1 MKEWMKLYEE
11 WCESWCDDTLLKVYP
26 HKNNTDNKTEVKTM
40 DKNKVPYEIEGS
52 FMLTINGNETTITP
66 VGFED
71 AVHFYGK
78 NRDKSK
84 SYKCHP
90 DDKFDAGWVLN
101 DYLEHKD
108 EILVTDKVTVADH
121 GWCYPTARDW
131 IVTFANA
138 QRDLG
143 NTKLANDILLDWGGR
158 LSNYDS
164 GTFRVVD
171 SAVFEQTKEV
181 YLIVNEQNKKYFLID
196 RKGLKKVQ

>member
-1 MKEWMKLYEE
+1 
-11 WCESWCDDTLLKVYP
+11 
-26 HKNNTDNKTEVKTM
+26 M
-40 DKNKVPYEIEGS
+40 DKNKAPYEIEGS
-52 FMLTINGNETTITP
+52 YMVTINGNKTTITP

-108 EILVTDKVTVADH
+108 EILVTDEVTVVDR
-121 GWCYPTARDW
+121 GLCYPMARDW
-131 IVTFANA
+131 VVFFANA
-138 QRDLG
+138 QRELG
-143 NTKLANDILLDWGGR
+143 NEKLANDILLDWGGR
-158 LSNYDS
+158 LSNYNS
-164 GTFRVVD
+164 GTYRVVD

-181 YLIVNEQNKKYFLID
+181 YLIVNEQSKKYFLID
-196 RKGLKKVQ
+196 RMGLKKVQ

>member
-1 MKEWMKLYEE
+1 
-11 WCESWCDDTLLKVYP
+11 
-26 HKNNTDNKTEVKTM
+26 M
-40 DKNKVPYEIEGS
+40 DKNKAPYEIEGS

-71 AVHFYGK
+71 AVRFYGK

>member
-1 MKEWMKLYEE
+1 MGKYDKYIKY
-11 WCESWCDDTLLKVYP
+11 DKYAN
-26 HKNNTDNKTEVKTM
+26 KYYKTEVKTM
-40 DKNKVPYEIEGS
+40 NKNKAPCEIEGTY
-52 FMLTINGNETTITP
+52 MVTINGNETVVTP
-66 VGFED
+66 VSFED
-71 AVHFYGK
+71 AVHFYNK

-84 SYKCHP
+84 NYKCHP

-101 DYLEHKD
+101 DYLENLEHKHQIMITD
-108 EILVTDKVTVADH
+108 EVTVVDH
-121 GWCYPTARDW
+121 GLCYTIARDW

-171 SAVFEQTKEV
+171 SAVFEQIKEV
-181 YLIVNEQNKKYFLID
+181 YLIVNEQNKKYFLVN
-196 RKGLKKVQ
+196 RNGLKKVW

>member
-1 MKEWMKLYEE
+1 MEEWMKVYEE
-11 WCESWCDDTLLKVYP
+11 WREAWYGDTLLRVYP
-26 HKNNTDNKTEVKTM
+26 RKNNTDNKTEVNTM
-40 DKNKVPYEIEGS
+40 NKNKAPYEFEGTY
-52 FMLTINGNETTITP
+52 MVTINGNETVVTP
-66 VGFED
+66 VGYED
-71 AVHFYGK
+71 AVHFYKK

-108 EILVTDKVTVADH
+108 EILVTDEVTVVDH
-121 GWCYPTARDW
+121 DWCYPMARDW

-138 QRDLG
+138 QRELG

-158 LSNYDS
+158 LLYNS
-164 GTFRVVD
+164 GTYCVVD
-171 SAVFEQTKEV
+171 SAVFGQTKEV
-181 YLIVNEQNKKYFLID
+181 YLIVNEQSKKYFLID

>member
-1 MKEWMKLYEE
+1 MEFYEE
-11 WCESWCDDTLLKVYP
+11 WRGDTLFRVYP
-26 HKNNTDNKTEVKTM
+26 RKNNTDNKTEVKTM
-40 DKNKVPYEIEGS
+40 DKNKAPYEIEGNY
-52 FMLTINGNETTITP
+52 MVTINGNETTITP

-101 DYLEHKD
+101 DYFEKKD
-108 EILVTDKVTVADH
+108 EILVTDEVTVVDH

-138 QRDLG
+138 QRELG

-158 LSNYDS
+158 LSNYNS
-164 GTFRVVD
+164 GTYRVVD

-181 YLIVNEQNKKYFLID
+181 YLIVNEQSKKYFLID
-196 RKGLKKVQ
+196 RMGLKKVQ

>member
-1 MKEWMKLYEE
+1 MEFYEE
-11 WCESWCDDTLLKVYP
+11 WRGDTLFRIYP
-26 HKNNTDNKTEVKTM
+26 CNKNNDNKTEVKTM
-40 DKNKVPYEIEGS
+40 DKNKAPYEIEGTY
-52 FMLTINGNETTITP
+52 MVTINGNETVITP

-71 AVHFYGK
+71 AVHFYKK

-84 SYKCHP
+84 SYRCHP

-108 EILVTDKVTVADH
+108 EILVTDKVTVADN

-181 YLIVNEQNKKYFLID
+181 YLIVNELSKKYFLVG
-196 RKGLKKVQ
+196 RRGLKKVQ